1 MQKPSEPAVD
11 PARIEGLYNDL
22 ATMQVELDAD
32 PLSLG
37 PKRLNEKVSQSRG
50 MLSRCET
57 MFLSVAQDLYRYKRR
72 LRSASAEF
80 KLQLRELL
88 TNDPEV
94 RMGRNVTDR
103 EAIASN
109 KLRPEAEVID
119 HLTACVEDLEAVLTV
134 IRLKRADLKDIQ
146 GRLKDQLKICQEE
159 ISLGSRW
166 NVPSQRRSRVESRK
180 PTEEVPEEGSVQQL
194 LDTVFPSD
202 MGGKTVHEAIV
213 GDPHISADNA
223 LESIPDEPSVPVIFH
238 PDSAMFANVDAT
250 YDFLSLI

>member
-1 MQKPSEPAVD
+1 MQQPSDPAVE
-11 PARIEGLYNDL
+11 PARIESLYNDL

-32 PLSLG
+32 PLGLG

-57 MFLSVAQDLYRYKRR
+57 IYLSVSQDLYRYKRR
-72 LRSASAEF
+72 LRSASADF
-80 KLQLRELL
+80 KLQLRDLL

-134 IRLKRADLKDIQ
+134 VRMKRADLKDIQ

-159 ISLGSRW
+159 ISLGGRW
-166 NVPSQRRSRVESRK
+166 NVPSQRRARVESHK
-180 PTEEVPEEGSVQQL
+180 PSSEEPEEGSVQQL
-194 LDTVFPSD
+194 LDTVFPSVV
-202 MGGKTVHEAIV
+202 GAKTIPEEIV
-213 GDPHISADNA
+213 GDPNISADSA
-223 LESIPDEPSVPVIFH
+223 LESIPNEPSVPVIFH
-238 PDSAMFANVDAT
+238 PDSAMFSDVADH
-250 YDFLSLI
+250 DFLSLL